1 MTMHD
6 SWIDRDEFD
15 ELVGAFSKK
24 KKPSRK
30 KGSRRTAQPEN
41 DAAPAEKS
49 SEEEP
54 VLNAE
59 VKEKDRSRKEV
70 KQKKSGKKTR
80 KAWEAKAEKVAKPRK
95 KKKNPAKSK
104 KGSAKLKTKAE
115 PESLEEDLEPL
126 PEIDFEEQI
135 AREEDEGESLDA
147 IAFLKQEG
155 ASEEEPVAEE
165 EPLAE
170 EEPVAEEEPLAEE
183 EPVAEEEPADSVL
196 TSDSSEVLTTV
207 TVEETTSSADE
218 DRSSL
223 VLGDAGD
230 LLENQSRIE
239 SERDAEKAV
248 LALAEARK
256 MAERNHLIKE
266 RKLRSKEDEELLELL
281 GISTEPAEEAPAE
294 APTISYEFRPEG
306 NLPQRLA
313 AFAECADNCDEVR
326 GVTVFDRDGYLLYAG
341 ANQDR
346 VEANGA
352 GTFLARASD
361 SFCQQ
366 SIPGEISATQV
377 TAGGGEW
384 RCLIAGS
391 GEASR
396 VLAEFRVDRP
406 LEAAE
411 VEAWSKALADAVIP
425 ANDLP

>member
-1 MTMHD
+1 MHD

-126 PEIDFEEQI
+126 PGIDFEEQI

-155 ASEEEPVAEE
+155 ASEEEPFAEE

-170 EEPVAEEEPLAEE
+170 K

>member
-15 ELVGAFSKK
+15 ELVGAFSK

-59 VKEKDRSRKEV
+59 VKEKDRSRKKV
-70 KQKKSGKKTR
+70 KQKKSGEKTR

-170 EEPVAEEEPLAEE
+170 EES
-183 EPVAEEEPADSVL
+183 VAEEEPADSVL

-294 APTISYEFRPEG
+294 APTISFEFRPEG

-346 VEANGA
+346 VEANGV

-366 SIPGEISATQV
+366 SISGEISATQV

>member
-1 MTMHD
+1 MRWGIGMTMHD

-30 KGSRRTAQPEN
+30 KGSRRTAPPEN

-54 VLNAE
+54 VLDAE
-59 VKEKDRSRKEV
+59 VTVKDRSREKV
-70 KQKKSGKKTR
+70 KQKNSGKKTR
-80 KAWEAKAEKVAKPRK
+80 KAREAKAEKVAKPRK
-95 KKKNPAKSK
+95 KKKKPAKLK

-126 PEIDFEEQI
+126 PEIDFQEQI

-147 IAFLKQEG
+147 IAFLKQEV

-170 EEPVAEEEPLAEE
+170 EEPVAGEEPFT
-183 EPVAEEEPADSVL
+183 EEEPADSVL
-196 TSDSSEVLTTV
+196 TSDSSEVLTTL
-207 TVEETTSSADE
+207 TVEETTPSTDE
-218 DRSSL
+218 NRSSL

-230 LLENQSRIE
+230 LLENQSRIV

-266 RKLRSKEDEELLELL
+266 RKLRSQEDEELLELL
-281 GISTEPAEEAPAE
+281 GMSTEPAEEAPAE
-294 APTISYEFRPEG
+294 APKASFEFRPEG
-306 NLPQRLA
+306 NLSQRLA
-313 AFAECADNCDEVR
+313 AFAECADDCDEVR

-352 GTFLARASD
+352 GAFLARASG

-406 LEAAE
+406 LEVGE

>member
-1 MTMHD
+1 MCFTF
-6 SWIDRDEFD
+6 STQPRTQEENWDRF
-15 ELVGAFSKK
+15 LPKFKK
-24 KKPSRK
+24 KNVQTK
-30 KGSRRTAQPEN
+30 KVQ
-41 DAAPAEKS
+41 K
-49 SEEEP
+49 
-54 VLNAE
+54 
-59 VKEKDRSRKEV
+59 V
-70 KQKKSGKKTR
+70 KQKKAGEKTR

-170 EEPVAEEEPLAEE
+170 EES
-183 EPVAEEEPADSVL
+183 VAEEEPADSVL

-294 APTISYEFRPEG
+294 APTISFEFRPEG

-346 VEANGA
+346 VEANGV

-366 SIPGEISATQV
+366 SISGEISATQV

>member
-15 ELVGAFSKK
+15 ELVGAFSK

-59 VKEKDRSRKEV
+59 VKEKDRSRKKV
-70 KQKKSGKKTR
+70 KQKKSGEKTR

-170 EEPVAEEEPLAEE
+170 EES
-183 EPVAEEEPADSVL
+183 VAEEEPADSVL

-294 APTISYEFRPEG
+294 APTISFEFRPEG

-313 AFAECADNCDEVR
+313 AFAECADDCDEVR

-346 VEANGA
+346 VEANGV

-366 SIPGEISATQV
+366 SISGEISATQV

>member
-15 ELVGAFSKK
+15 ELVGAFSK

-59 VKEKDRSRKEV
+59 VKEKDRSRKKV

-126 PEIDFEEQI
+126 PGIDFEEQI

-155 ASEEEPVAEE
+155 ASEEEPFAEE

-170 EEPVAEEEPLAEE
+170 EEPVAEEEPFAEK
-183 EPVAEEEPADSVL
+183 EPVAEE
-196 TSDSSEVLTTV
+196 
-207 TVEETTSSADE
+207 
-218 DRSSL
+218 
-223 VLGDAGD
+223 
-230 LLENQSRIE
+230 
-239 SERDAEKAV
+239 
-248 LALAEARK
+248 
-256 MAERNHLIKE
+256 
-266 RKLRSKEDEELLELL
+266 
-281 GISTEPAEEAPAE
+281 
-294 APTISYEFRPEG
+294 
-306 NLPQRLA
+306 
-313 AFAECADNCDEVR
+313 
-326 GVTVFDRDGYLLYAG
+326 
-341 ANQDR
+341 
-346 VEANGA
+346 
-352 GTFLARASD
+352 
-361 SFCQQ
+361 
-366 SIPGEISATQV
+366 
-377 TAGGGEW
+377 
-384 RCLIAGS
+384 
-391 GEASR
+391 
-396 VLAEFRVDRP
+396 
-406 LEAAE
+406 
-411 VEAWSKALADAVIP
+411 
-425 ANDLP
+425 

>member
-30 KGSRRTAQPEN
+30 KGSRRTAPPEN

-54 VLNAE
+54 VLDAE
-59 VKEKDRSRKEV
+59 VTVKDRSFEKV

-80 KAWEAKAEKVAKPRK
+80 KAREAKAEKVAKPRK

-115 PESLEEDLEPL
+115 PESLEEDLKPL
-126 PEIDFEEQI
+126 PEIDFEGQI
-135 AREEDEGESLDA
+135 VREEDEGESLDT

-155 ASEEEPVAEE
+155 ASKEEPVAEE
-165 EPLAE
+165 EPFAE
-170 EEPVAEEEPLAEE
+170 EEPVAEDELG
-183 EPVAEEEPADSVL
+183 DSVI
-196 TSDSSEVLTTV
+196 TADSSEVLTTV

-266 RKLRSKEDEELLELL
+266 RKLRSQEDEDLLELL

-294 APTISYEFRPEG
+294 APTLSFEFRPEG

-313 AFAECADNCDEVR
+313 AFAECADDCDEVR

-406 LEAAE
+406 LEAGE

>member
-15 ELVGAFSKK
+15 ELVGAFSK

-59 VKEKDRSRKEV
+59 VKEKDRSRKKV
-70 KQKKSGKKTR
+70 KQKKSGEKTR

-170 EEPVAEEEPLAEE
+170 EESVG
-183 EPVAEEEPADSVL
+183 EEEPADSVL

-266 RKLRSKEDEELLELL
+266 RKLSSKEDEELLELL

-294 APTISYEFRPEG
+294 APTISFEFRPEG

-346 VEANGA
+346 VEANGV

-366 SIPGEISATQV
+366 SISGEISATQV

>member
-15 ELVGAFSKK
+15 ELVGAFSK

-59 VKEKDRSRKEV
+59 VKEKDRSRKKV

-170 EEPVAEEEPLAEE
+170 EES
-183 EPVAEEEPADSVL
+183 VAEEEPADSVL

-294 APTISYEFRPEG
+294 APTISFEFRPEG

-346 VEANGA
+346 VEANGV
-352 GTFLARASD
+352 GTFLARVSD